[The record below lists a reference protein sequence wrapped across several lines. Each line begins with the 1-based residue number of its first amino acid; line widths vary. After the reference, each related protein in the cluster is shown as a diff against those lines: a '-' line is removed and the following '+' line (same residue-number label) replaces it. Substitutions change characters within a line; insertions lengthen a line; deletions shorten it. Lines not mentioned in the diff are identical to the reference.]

1 MVLKRFPY
9 WREDL
14 ESVHSSFEFKTREK
28 SAKLLETIEEKGE
41 NEGDVIGFEE
51 VSILE
56 RRSSECSL

>member
-1 MVLKRFPY
+1 MKRFPH

-28 SAKLLETIEEKGE
+28 SAKLLDAIEEKGE
-41 NEGDVIGFEE
+41 NEGDAIGFEE

-56 RRSSECSL
+56 RRS

>member
-1 MVLKRFPY
+1 MKLVLKRFPY

-28 SAKLLETIEEKGE
+28 SAKLLEAFEEKGE
-41 NEGDVIGFEE
+41 NEGDAIGFKK

-56 RRSSECSL
+56 RRS